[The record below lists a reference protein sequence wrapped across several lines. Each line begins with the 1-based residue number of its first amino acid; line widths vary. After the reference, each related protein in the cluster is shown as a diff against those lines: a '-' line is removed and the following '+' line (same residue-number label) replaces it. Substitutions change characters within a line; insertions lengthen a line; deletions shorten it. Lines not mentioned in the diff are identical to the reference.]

1 MPVEET
7 KHDLMLKRVQIV
19 IGILAGLTAFA
30 VGVYNV
36 KKTYFEK
43 PEEKIVA
50 LPPSPPPQQPD
61 KLRSALED
69 VGASWLETLKKKQD
83 P

>member
-1 MPVEET
+1 MGIEET
-7 KHDLMLKRVQIV
+7 KHDLLLKRVQVIV
-19 IGILAGLTAFA
+19 AILAGLTAFA

-43 PEEKIVA
+43 PVPVA
-50 LPPSPPPQQPD
+50 TPPPPPPAQQD

-69 VGASWLETLKKKQD
+69 VGASWLETLKKKQAD
-83 P
+83 Q